1 VHTFHLIFPK
11 KQNKTSD
18 NMASVDHVDILI
30 VGAGP
35 TGLGA
40 ASRLVQAKYES
51 WLLIDAFDEA
61 GGLACTD
68 ITPEGFYF
76 DMGGHVIFS
85 HFDYF
90 DQLIDT
96 AV

>member
-1 VHTFHLIFPK
+1 MCEDLKKYDVLIIG
-11 KQNKTSD
+11 S
-18 NMASVDHVDILI
+18 
-30 VGAGP
+30 GP

-40 ASRLVQAKYES
+40 AARIYQHACHGRYNGN
-51 WLLIDAFDEA
+51 WLLFDAGEEA

-68 ITPEGFYF
+68 VTAEGFLF

-90 DQLIDT
+90 DELIDA
-96 AV
+96 AVRYLVMRAPSSF